1 MTTTFS
7 EPPRDFGA
15 SDESASRYTRQLA
28 ALEQRCQSAS
38 RDIQSWR
45 LMTFGMTGGFVAA
58 TAACLYLASLQ
69 PPPAVHVVEIDSRTG
84 ETVRHQMIDEPIPVD
99 DVMISHMI
107 GRWIQLTRAKSIDP
121 VVLKSQWEDA
131 YQFVPVEAKAQ
142 IDAYARE
149 IDAFNP
155 DKLTKEAV
163 TVEIASVTRQ
173 SETTFQ
179 VRWRETLFED
189 GHRRGQQNFTA
200 NMSVAFLKPTTPR
213 QIQVNPIGLMI
224 TEIYVQPDY
233 ETAERAS

>member
-1 MTTTFS
+1 M
-7 EPPRDFGA
+7 
-15 SDESASRYTRQLA
+15 
-28 ALEQRCQSAS
+28 
-38 RDIQSWR
+38 
-45 LMTFGMTGGFVAA
+45 
-58 TAACLYLASLQ
+58 
-69 PPPAVHVVEIDSRTG
+69 
-84 ETVRHQMIDEPIPVD
+84 
-99 DVMISHMI
+99 
-107 GRWIQLTRAKSIDP
+107 
-121 VVLKSQWEDA
+121 VLKSQWEDA

-173 SETTFQ
+173 SDKTFQ
-179 VRWRETLFED
+179 VRWREILFEN
-189 GHRRGQQNFTA
+189 GQRRGQQNFTA
-200 NMSVAFLKPTTPR
+200 NISVAFLKPTTPR

>member
-1 MTTTFS
+1 MTTFS

-15 SDESASRYTRQLA
+15 PDEPASRYTKQLA
-28 ALEQRCQSAS
+28 ALEQRCQSAA

-45 LMTFGMTGGFVAA
+45 LMTFAMTGSFVAA
-58 TAACLYLASLQ
+58 TAVCLYIASLQ
-69 PPPAVHVVEIDSRTG
+69 PTPAVHVVEIDSKTG
-84 ETVRHQMIDEPIPVD
+84 ETVRHQRVDAPIPVD
-99 DVMISHMI
+99 DAMASHMI
-107 GRWIQLTRAKSIDP
+107 GRWIQLTRGKSIDP

-155 DKLTKEAV
+155 KTLTKEAV

-173 SETTFQ
+173 SEKSFQ
-179 VRWRETLFED
+179 VRWREILFED
-189 GHRRGQQNFTA
+189 GQRRGRQNFTA

-233 ETAERAS
+233 ETAERPS

>member
-15 SDESASRYTRQLA
+15 SDEPASRYIKQLA

-58 TAACLYLASLQ
+58 IAACLYLASLQ
-69 PPPAVHVVEIDSRTG
+69 PAPAVHVVEIDSRTG
-84 ETVRHQMIDEPIPVD
+84 ETVRHQMIDEPVPVD
-99 DVMISHMI
+99 DVMVSHMI

-179 VRWRETLFED
+179 VRWREILFEN
-189 GHRRGQQNFTA
+189 GQRRGQQNFTA
-200 NMSVAFLKPTTPR
+200 NISVAFLKPTTPR